1 MTQQQAQQHV
11 NMGDGH
17 FLPPGAKV
25 NISEQEAQL
34 TSGLEPVLERPD
46 EQPIVEAA
54 ISQRPVESADK
65 ETPWEQKN
73 W

>member
-34 TSGLEPVLERPD
+34 TSGLDPVLERPD
-46 EQPIVEAA
+46 DQPIVETPNG
-54 ISQRPVESADK
+54 QRPVETPKK
-65 ETPWEQKN
+65 EAPWESQN

>member
-1 MTQQQAQQHV
+1 MAHFTAQQHV

-25 NISEQEAQL
+25 NISEDEARL
-34 TSGLEPVLERPD
+34 TNGLQPILERPD
-46 EQPIVEAA
+46 DRPVVEQPNNKPSVEAP
-54 ISQRPVESADK
+54 RNER
-65 ETPWEQKN
+65 PWETQE